1 MNSLWYDSNMQVIIA
16 ILLTI
21 IAIAVAPLFFLN
33 VFNIIM
39 VLILFM
45 ILPKLS
51 VSIVLAL
58 IYF

>member
-1 MNSLWYDSNMQVIIA
+1 MQVIIA